1 MGPGKEEGRKS
12 QRAKG
17 RDMIFRYVNV
27 KVKYGKD
34 AVQAGGGKRWKRNRS
49 SLSKGTKCQIENF
62 KRTGQ
67 KGLLTERENWDT

>member
-34 AVQAGGGKRWKRNRS
+34 AVQAGGGKR
-49 SLSKGTKCQIENF
+49 
-62 KRTGQ
+62 
-67 KGLLTERENWDT
+67 